1 MGRIG
6 PVLKIKC
13 EYSKKYCEYWDSDKA
28 KMGAVFSFFII
39 LIAGINDWE
48 IKKFYLQDVTSPIRP
63 RAGFPLSLGD
73 LGDLGDQK
81 YFYQWNSEK
90 RKWNFNGFPIF
101 PWNQVHFIQSNS
113 DNGNN
118 KTNAFPILRTTFWMH
133 FRLLWTGSLCFLRLP
148 ICLSL

>member
-1 MGRIG
+1 MW
-6 PVLKIKC
+6 KI
-13 EYSKKYCEYWDSDKA
+13 
-28 KMGAVFSFFII
+28 FF
-39 LIAGINDWE
+39 LRLDRL
-48 IKKFYLQDVTSPIRP
+48 YP
-63 RAGFPLSLGD
+63 GFPLSLGD

-133 FRLLWTGSLCFLRLP
+133 FQ
-148 ICLSL
+148 LSKDHSIDSTSHCWNQTPYLHTCEFGLYTHQQIFCSSPSPNLKVSSFVLIITTQV